1 MDLGDR
7 IQMNRRNLIIRW
19 LYVLST
25 PLSER
30 GGLLGLEQGCYHLP
44 AIATNRG
51 IELHLNV
58 VINPGTT
65 PVLTSTT
72 LAFVQG
78 HPCLSRALVLE
89 HPIKE
94 DETKP

>member
-1 MDLGDR
+1 
-7 IQMNRRNLIIRW
+7 MNRRNLIIRR
-19 LYVLST
+19 LYVPPT
-25 PLSER
+25 PLSEH
-30 GGLLGLEQGCYHLP
+30 GGLLGLEQGCHHLP
-44 AIATNRG
+44 ATSTNHG
-51 IELHLNV
+51 IELHSNV
-58 VINPGTT
+58 VINAGTT
-65 PVLTSTT
+65 HALTSTT